1 MTIRRETSEIVLG
14 SVKGLDEIVA
24 PVL

>member
-24 PVL
+24 AIL